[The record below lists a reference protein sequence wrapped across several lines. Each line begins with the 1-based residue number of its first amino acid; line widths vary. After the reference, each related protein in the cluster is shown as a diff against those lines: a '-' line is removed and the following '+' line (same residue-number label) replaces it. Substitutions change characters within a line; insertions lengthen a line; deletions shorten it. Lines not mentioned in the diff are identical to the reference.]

1 MGNSTRQTLG
11 KAARLG
17 LAVLGGLC
25 LLGVALFVL
34 SCNSLVA
41 RADPIDP
48 PEGYPKLSL
57 STKAVTPTLAS
68 TGGVTLT
75 YVIEIVNTG
84 AYAAAG
90 TMLTDVIPAETTY
103 NDDLQASVPSTH
115 TFAGGVLSWHGDVG
129 FDATVVVSFSVAV
142 DPAFG
147 GVVRNAAVISHPLI
161 ASPVTATA
169 ETVVTDGPILTI
181 EKTSSP
187 EKPGA
192 NKPLVYTIVVGNQ
205 GQPASATPITVTD
218 VVPLNTTVLA
228 VGADG
233 VTGTVG
239 SDVVVTWT
247 RSVTLDLGGTAAF
260 TFSVEVGDVSSGT
273 VIANEDFQVAS
284 PLGVVAAVEPY
295 TVTVIDPI
303 FRFSK
308 YVWPDPPGSNREM
321 TYTLTL
327 LNVGSLATDVVIT
340 DRLPAGAGSYFRYVR
355 GGVEDSG
362 VVSWSLSGDLDTYE
376 SAQVTYTIYISDV
389 MGVDIVNDEYVVCSA
404 EEVCQPGEVLTN
416 VVKGPTFKVFAR
428 VDPIARKPGGGALTI
443 TLGVRNLGPG
453 NALDARAVL
462 VYRKISIQEGYL
474 IHPGVG
480 TPFSEIKDDPG
491 CTSHCSAFE
500 WWGSIGVG
508 EVITFATT
516 DEPSTQVGEEGSTY
530 TATIVIT
537 DGLSNMQTTPVSDTA
552 TGRITHMAN
561 LIPSKSGPRITG
573 RGQVMTYT
581 IRVRNTA
588 LATDEPPYP
597 YLWDVL
603 PISGVTVLS
612 DTISHGGKIQTV
624 TLGLPG
630 GGTMYAEVISWTLPG
645 FGTGESLDEPCH
657 FAVRVDDDL
666 VSGTQVFN
674 RTTIAGWWETE
685 DGVFFQNPG
694 KPVTTTVVEVGLV
707 DSYKEVTPTVALPGP
722 DNLLTYYL
730 HIVNSSPLSLTGIT
744 VDDTLPWQSST
755 YQRDAV
761 ASAGTVTSDVVS
773 IRWEGDVAGL
783 SSEVV
788 TFTVLVDADYRGPV
802 TNTAVISHPDLLDEV
817 VVDAVAYITDEPVL
831 QISKSASP
839 DPVPQNG
846 VLHYRISVVNLGQLA
861 TGLVITDAIPD
872 NTTYVVGS
880 ATAGGEY
887 NPASD
892 QVRWTVEFLA
902 SGGRRTL
909 EFDVTVAN
917 VDVVNERYVATC
929 AEGVVAVGEPVETP
943 IQAGAGGKIYL
954 PLLLRN
960 S

>member
-1 MGNSTRQTLG
+1 MGNPIRQTLG

-25 LLGVALFVL
+25 LLWVELFVL
-34 SCNSLVA
+34 GHNSLVA

-57 STKAVTPTLAS
+57 SAKAVTPTLAS

-75 YVIEIVNTG
+75 YVIEIANTG
-84 AYAAAG
+84 AYTAVD

-115 TFAGGVLSWHGDVG
+115 TFVGGVLSWQGDVG
-129 FDATVVVSFSVAV
+129 FDATTVVSFSVTV
-142 DPAFG
+142 DPAFS

-161 ASPVTATA
+161 ASPVTVTA
-169 ETVVTDGPILTI
+169 ETVVTDYPILTI

-205 GQPASATPITVTD
+205 GQPTSTLPITVTD

-228 VGADG
+228 VGAGG
-233 VTGTVG
+233 VTGTAG

-247 RSVTLDLGGTAAF
+247 RSVTLDLGDATAF
-260 TFSVEVGDVSSGT
+260 TFSVGVGDVASGT
-273 VIANEDFQVAS
+273 VIANEDFQVVS
-284 PLGVVAAVEPY
+284 PMGLVTAEPY
-295 TVTVIDPI
+295 TVTIVDPI
-303 FRFSK
+303 FLFSK

-327 LNVGSLATDVVIT
+327 LNMGSLATDLVIT
-340 DRLPAGAGSYFRYVR
+340 DAVPAGAAEYRR
-355 GGVEDSG
+355 GGSEAGG
-362 VVSWSLSGDLDTYE
+362 VVSWTLDSLDTGE
-376 SAQVTYTIYISDV
+376 SAEFTYTVYISDV

-404 EEVCQPGEVLTN
+404 EGVCQPGEVLTN
-416 VVKGPTFKVFAR
+416 VVKGPTFEAFAW
-428 VDPIARKPGGGALTI
+428 VDPVAKKPGGGGGPVTP
-443 TLGVRNLGPG
+443 TLKVRNLGPG
-453 NALDARAVL
+453 NALDAMALLTFER
-462 VYRKISIQEGYL
+462 ISMNDGDLYADPAI
-474 IHPGVG
+474 G
-480 TPFSEIKDDPG
+480 TPSPFPSYKCGDK
-491 CTSHCSAFE
+491 CSAHV
-500 WWGSIGVG
+500 WVG
-508 EVITFATT
+508 DLGLGDEITFTVSVAQ
-516 DEPSTQVGEEGSTY
+516 STIGGEEGTHY
-530 TATIVIT
+530 TATVVIT
-537 DGLSNMQTTPVSDTA
+537 DDLSGLSTKPVTGTA
-552 TGRITHMAN
+552 IGKVTHKAN
-561 LIPSKSGPRITG
+561 LIPSKSGPRIVG

-612 DTISHGGKIQTV
+612 DSISHGGKIQTV

-645 FGTGESLDEPCH
+645 FGTGESLDEPRH

-666 VSGTQVFN
+666 VSGTQIFN

-685 DGVFFQNPG
+685 DSVFFQNPG
-694 KPVTTTVVEVGLV
+694 KSVTTTVVEVGLV

-730 HIVNSSPLSLTGIT
+730 HIVNSSPLSLTGVT

-761 ASAGTVTSDVVS
+761 ASAGTVTSDIVS
-773 IRWEGDVAGL
+773 IRWEGDVRGL

-831 QISKSASP
+831 QISKVASP

-861 TGLVITDAIPD
+861 TGLVITDMVPD
-872 NTTYVVGS
+872 NTTYVAGS

-887 NPASD
+887 SAATD
-892 QVRWTVEFLA
+892 QVRWEVEFLA
-902 SGGRRTL
+902 SGGSRAL
-909 EFDVTVAN
+909 EFEVTVAN

-954 PLLLRN
+954 PVVFRN

>member
-1 MGNSTRQTLG
+1 
-11 KAARLG
+11 
-17 LAVLGGLC
+17 
-25 LLGVALFVL
+25 
-34 SCNSLVA
+34 
-41 RADPIDP
+41 
-48 PEGYPKLSL
+48 
-57 STKAVTPTLAS
+57 
-68 TGGVTLT
+68 
-75 YVIEIVNTG
+75 
-84 AYAAAG
+84 
-90 TMLTDVIPAETTY
+90 
-103 NDDLQASVPSTH
+103 
-115 TFAGGVLSWHGDVG
+115 
-129 FDATVVVSFSVAV
+129 
-142 DPAFG
+142 
-147 GVVRNAAVISHPLI
+147 
-161 ASPVTATA
+161 VTAA
-169 ETVVTDGPILTI
+169 
-181 EKTSSP
+181 
-187 EKPGA
+187 
-192 NKPLVYTIVVGNQ
+192 
-205 GQPASATPITVTD
+205 
-218 VVPLNTTVLA
+218 
-228 VGADG
+228 
-233 VTGTVG
+233 
-239 SDVVVTWT
+239 
-247 RSVTLDLGGTAAF
+247 
-260 TFSVEVGDVSSGT
+260 
-273 VIANEDFQVAS
+273 
-284 PLGVVAAVEPY
+284 EPY
-295 TVTVIDPI
+295 TVTIVNPI
-303 FRFSK
+303 FLFSK

-327 LNVGSLATDVVIT
+327 LNVGSLATDLVIT
-340 DRLPAGAGSYFRYVR
+340 DVVPMGAAEYRR
-355 GGVEDSG
+355 GGSEAGG
-362 VVSWSLSGDLDTYE
+362 VVSWTLDSLDTGE
-376 SAQVTYTIYISDV
+376 SAEFTYTVYVSDV

-404 EEVCQPGEVLTN
+404 EEVCQPGEVLTSA
-416 VVKGPTFKVFAR
+416 VKGPTFEAFAW
-428 VDPIARKPGGGALTI
+428 VDPIARKPGGGALTL

-645 FGTGESLDEPCH
+645 FGTGESLDEPRH

-761 ASAGTVTSDVVS
+761 ASAGTVTSDIVS